1 MVVDNMAK
9 LDVDTAK
16 LKEYCKTI
24 DDYINEY
31 NELVNNLFDAYSKIC
46 INGVWTGSRADKFV
60 SDSKK
65 VKEVY
70 VNLGNELK
78 KYTFSVNMLS
88 DKLNTSVTNNNIK

>member
-1 MVVDNMAK
+1 MAK

-31 NELVNNLFDAYSKIC
+31 NELVNNLFDSYSKIC

-88 DKLNTSVTNNNIK
+88 DKLNTSVTNNSIK